1 MKTSL
6 DTVVIGGGAMGSAAA
21 WALASRGR
29 AVTLLEQFSP
39 GHRNGASHGAT
50 RNFNPGYADPDYV
63 AMLAEA
69 VRLWD
74 ELEAD
79 GGERLL
85 ARTGVVNHG
94 TDPRLGEVRTALRG
108 AGMRAEFLSAA
119 EAAERWRGI
128 RFDQRVLHM
137 ADGGQLNPDAAL
149 PAMQRLA
156 AGLGAEIRHHVKV
169 LELKVLDDGV
179 RLTLES
185 GGRTEVLNARQAV
198 VTAGGWTTKLLAG
211 AAPLPRLR

>member
-1 MKTSL
+1 M
-6 DTVVIGGGAMGSAAA
+6 IGGGAMGSAAA

-29 AVTLLEQFSP
+29 DVTLLEQFSP

-50 RNFNPGYADPDYV
+50 RNLNPGYADPDYV

-94 TDPRLGEVRTALRG
+94 TDPRLGDVQNALHGRG
-108 AGMRAEFLSAA
+108 PAG
-119 EAAERWRGI
+119 
-128 RFDQRVLHM
+128 RVP
-137 ADGGQLNPDAAL
+137 GC
-149 PAMQRLA
+149 R
-156 AGLGAEIRHHVKV
+156 
-169 LELKVLDDGV
+169 
-179 RLTLES
+179 
-185 GGRTEVLNARQAV
+185 
-198 VTAGGWTTKLLAG
+198 
-211 AAPLPRLR
+211 

>member
-1 MKTSL
+1 MTTHL

-29 AVTLLEQFSP
+29 EVTLLEQFSP
-39 GHRNGASHGAT
+39 GHLNGASHGAT

-69 VRLWD
+69 VRLWG

-94 TDPRLGEVRTALRG
+94 TDPRWVTC
-108 AGMRAEFLSAA
+108 SAPC
-119 EAAERWRGI
+119 AAPGC
-128 RFDQRVLHM
+128 
-137 ADGGQLNPDAAL
+137 GP
-149 PAMQRLA
+149 
-156 AGLGAEIRHHVKV
+156 
-169 LELKVLDDGV
+169 
-179 RLTLES
+179 TS
-185 GGRTEVLNARQAV
+185 
-198 VTAGGWTTKLLAG
+198 WTPRRRPNAG
-211 AAPLPRLR
+211 AASGSTSRCCTCPTAGS